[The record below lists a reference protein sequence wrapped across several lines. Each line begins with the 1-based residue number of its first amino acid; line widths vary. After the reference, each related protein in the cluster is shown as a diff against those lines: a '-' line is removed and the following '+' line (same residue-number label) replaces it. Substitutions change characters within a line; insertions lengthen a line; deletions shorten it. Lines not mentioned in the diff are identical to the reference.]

1 MRTLL
6 VSCALVVSA
15 CASQQATQ
23 PVHAGP
29 PVTPGVEAPPATPPE
44 ASDALPD
51 WEAKVNDP
59 AGAAALLAVAQD
71 FEEHPMPP
79 QIAAAPSQQVFAN
92 VLVLHQMTAK
102 RFIGAMHGMEKA
114 IGGNCLSCHVEKQ
127 FASDEKDE
135 KRTARKMLLMS
146 QRLNTQ
152 FFHGRL
158 GLSCYTCHRGEEHP
172 ESEPEG
178 LKEKLA
184 AMSLPPGLPEIPAGA
199 KRADEVYKNLK
210 LLGGLPPHLIVPV
223 MQQVSLSLG
232 QRCDACHVTSDWASD
247 EKKAKKTARQM
258 IAMVESANAELFGQI
273 HDDAAVT
280 CWTCHRGDEHPVKRP
295 ARAER

>member
-6 VSCALVVSA
+6 LSCALLVTA

-29 PVTPGVEAPPATPPE
+29 PVAPGVAAPPAAPPE
-44 ASDALPD
+44 ASQALPD
-51 WEAKVNDP
+51 WEDKVNDP
-59 AGAAALLAVAQD
+59 AGAAAILAVAKD
-71 FEEHPMPP
+71 FEAHPMPP
-79 QIAAAPSQQVFAN
+79 EVAKAPTEKIFRN
-92 VLVLHQMTAK
+92 VLVLHDMTSQ

-114 IGGNCLSCHVEKQ
+114 IGGDCLSCHVEKK

-146 QRLNTQ
+146 QRLNAE

-184 AMSLPPGLPEIPAGA
+184 AMSLPSGLPEIPPEA
-199 KRADEVYKNLK
+199 KRADEVYKNLQ
-210 LLGGLPPHLIVPV
+210 LLGGLPPKLLVPV

-232 QRCDACHVTSDWASD
+232 QRCDACHVAGDWASD
-247 EKKAKKTARQM
+247 EKKEKKTARHM

-273 HDDAAVT
+273 HDDDAVT
-280 CWTCHRGDEHPVKRP
+280 CWTCHRGEEHPVKRP
-295 ARAER
+295 APAAH